1 MNSLTLILLT
11 AVGYLLAYRLYGRWL
26 GRRLFALSADRPM
39 PALRFQDGVDFIPSR
54 SHIVLG
60 HHFTTIAGLGPIL
73 GPAIGIVWGWL
84 PALLWIFFGSI
95 LMGAVHDFSTMVVSA
110 RHDGRTIGDL
120 TGDLVS
126 PSTRY
131 AFLAII
137 QFLLWIVVA
146 IFAMIMGIL
155 FTLYPQAVLPV
166 WLQLP
171 IALWL
176 GRRLRRHGSDLAAS
190 LAALAL
196 MYGAIWLGMLYPL
209 TIPPL
214 LGSPVVSWCL
224 LLLVY
229 AFVAA
234 TLPIDV
240 LLQPRD
246 YINSQQLLVGLGL
259 LVLGIVVAH
268 PPLTAPPLN
277 PAAFA
282 PDSDI
287 PPVLPLLF
295 ITIAC
300 GAISGFHSLAATGTS
315 VKQIKSE
322 PDMLP
327 IGFGGMLIEGW
338 LAVVALCAVA
348 GGLGMGMI
356 KDGTLLTGAAAYAAH
371 YSTWSSTQGLAAQ
384 IAAVVGGATNL
395 LAALGL
401 PPAVGQS
408 LMAVFIVSFAG
419 TTLDSATRIQR
430 LCLQELCKNR
440 HGKVL
445 RPLHNRYAATL
456 VVVVL
461 AAALALLQPGA
472 KGALL
477 LWPLFG
483 ALNQLLA
490 ALGLCIATVYLAAKG
505 KNYLVTLLPM
515 LFMLAVTIWAM
526 LLNLGRFT
534 ADGNHLL
541 TAISLVILILTGW
554 LLIGAGNAIR
564 RPQALESAARKRE

>member
-1 MNSLTLILLT
+1 MNSLTLIVLT

-39 PALRFQDGVDFIPSR
+39 PAHRFRDGVDFIPSPA
-54 SHIVLG
+54 HIVLG

-73 GPAIGIVWGWL
+73 GPAIGIIWGWL

-120 TGDLVS
+120 TGDLIN

-166 WLQLP
+166 WLQIP

-176 GRRLRRHGSDLAAS
+176 GRRLRRGGSDAFSS

-229 AFVAA
+229 AFVAS

-259 LVLGIVVAH
+259 LVLGIIVAH
-268 PPLTAPPLN
+268 PPLTAPALN

-287 PPVLPLLF
+287 PPVLPLLC

-322 PDMLP
+322 PEMLP
-327 IGFGGMLIEGW
+327 IGYGGMLIEGW

-356 KDGTLLTGAAAYAAH
+356 KDGELLTGAAAYAAH
-371 YSTWSSTQGLAAQ
+371 YTTWSSAQGLAAQ

-395 LAALGL
+395 LAAIGL

-408 LMAVFIVSFAG
+408 LFAVFIVSFAG

-445 RPLHNRYAATL
+445 RPFHNRYAATL
-456 VVVVL
+456 AVVAL
-461 AAALALLQPGA
+461 AALLALLQPGA

-505 KNYLVTLLPM
+505 KNYLATLLPM

-526 LLNLGRFT
+526 LLNLGQFVASR
-534 ADGNHLL
+534 NHLL
-541 TAISLVILILTGW
+541 TAISLVILLLTGW
-554 LLIGAGNAIR
+554 LLIGATAALR
-564 RPQALESAARKRE
+564 R